1 MSHSSVRD
9 LIVFTSAHIGR
20 LREGRKFKVKPT
32 LLLSFE
38 SLSQKEEQVLEYLS
52 IIILPAPSPLPVSVL
67 DPEVLNKYSSRDD

>member
-38 SLSQKEEQVLEYLS
+38 SLSQKEEQVLEYL
-52 IIILPAPSPLPVSVL
+52 
-67 DPEVLNKYSSRDD
+67 